1 MKTRITL
8 AALAVALYVVIVY
21 AVVVSGDPGPTPGDR
36 AAFEADAQR
45 TNELVVT
52 TGNGSAAISPVAVAL
67 STCEVPVRELTLRT
81 PTLDDVFLEL
91 TGTHIEQDEQEEVAG
106 LDRSSERT
114 AARIAEP
121 SAHAADLLDFGV
133 RSRVPVAVVSNN
145 ADAAVREFFG
155 VHGWMP
161 RVGSFA
167 CRTLENVRQ
176 MKPDPYLLLAACTAL
191 GIRPARSVFVGD
203 SVSDVTAGHA
213 CDMPVIGIAKNAQRA
228 VDLIDAGAH
237 AVVHLGDR
245 AALLG

>member
-1 MKTRITL
+1 MTTAPDLLRAAEALLLDFDGPVADLMPSPTNAQAADRAREPL
-8 AALAVALYVVIVY
+8 AGISLPAEVAETSDHLAVLRFTAEHHHRLLAGVHQ
-21 AVVVSGDPGPTPGDR
+21 ACT
-36 AAFEADAQR
+36 EAEA
-45 TNELVVT
+45 E
-52 TGNGSAAISPVAVAL
+52 
-67 STCEVPVRELTLRT
+67 
-81 PTLDDVFLEL
+81 
-91 TGTHIEQDEQEEVAG
+91 
-106 LDRSSERT
+106 

-245 AALLG
+245 GALLG